1 MAPFL
6 PSRKSYDLLV
16 VIGFCDKHKVMEL
29 RHLRYFV
36 GVAHHL
42 NYSEASRRLH
52 VAQPAISQAI
62 LDLEE
67 ELGVKLLLRTK
78 RTVQLTKAGSA
89 FLHEAEQILTHADEA
104 GQIARRAARGETGSL
119 GIGFFGSA
127 SSPFLPSLVQS
138 YRKNFPDVQLQLYE
152 MTPDQQ
158 LAAFDDGRIDLGFSR
173 KLPPDRRAEFEEEN
187 VYIDKLGIAL
197 SSIHRLARQKVVH
210 LKSLAAEPFVQFHRK
225 GARTLFDEVISVC
238 RRAGFSPRI
247 VNEPDF
253 MATVLTLVQ
262 SGLCVS
268 IVPRCV
274 ASLKRPVVIRSIIP
288 RSAQIPLCVAWRKSS
303 ENPAVTAFLEVLRAS
318 RAKIRKQMEKMIRQ
332 SNEAA

>member
-1 MAPFL
+1 
-6 PSRKSYDLLV
+6 
-16 VIGFCDKHKVMEL
+16 MEL

-52 VAQPAISQAI
+52 VAQPAISQTI

-78 RTVQLTKAGSA
+78 RTVQLTVAGSA
-89 FLHEAEQILTHADEA
+89 FLHEAEQILSHAKEA
-104 GQIARRAARGETGSL
+104 GQIARRAGRGETGSL
-119 GIGFFGSA
+119 GIGFFGAA

-138 YRKNFPDVQLQLYE
+138 YRQKFPDVQLQLYE

-158 LAAFDDGRIDLGFSR
+158 LAAFDDGRLHLGFSR

-187 VYIDKLGIAL
+187 VYMDELGIAL
-197 SSIHRLARQKVVH
+197 SPIHRLARQKIVH
-210 LKSLAAEPFVQFHRK
+210 LKSLSGEPFDQFHRK
-225 GARTLFDEVISVC
+225 GSRSLFDEVISVC

-253 MATVLTLVQ
+253 MATVLTLVE

-274 ASLKRPVVIRSIIP
+274 ASLKRPLVIRSIIP
-288 RSAQIPLCVAWRKSS
+288 KSARIPLCIAWRKSS
-303 ENPAVTAFLEVLRAS
+303 GNPAVPAFLEIVRAA
-318 RAKIRKQMEKMIRQ
+318 RPKIRKQMENLIRQ